1 MKVEAQRTEARTQR
15 ARELHQRDVADDDK
29 ARSFKKQLQRR
40 HDEEMLAQTAIGG
53 AFELMDLLRQ
63 REPEPALQA
72 AAPMIC
78 QDNAL
83 PTDALARTL
92 PSEPVVDADAV
103 QARMQDSVRL
113 DTLARAAVDAG
124 LKASMTQG
132 SSEYQVELG
141 STFFVR
147 TRLRVRTGDNHRL
160 EVRCESDS
168 ASERE
173 WFGRNHEALVGR
185 ISGLTGRDVQLDI
198 QEPLV

>member
-15 ARELHQRDVADDDK
+15 ARDLDQRDVADDDK
-29 ARSFKKQLQRR
+29 ARRFKKQLQRR

-53 AFELMDLLRQ
+53 VFELMDLLRQ

-72 AAPMIC
+72 AAAMIC

-83 PTDALARTL
+83 PTDALTRTL

-147 TRLRVRTGDNHRL
+147 TRLRVRAGDNHRL

-185 ISGLTGRDVQLDI
+185 IAGLTGRNVQLDI